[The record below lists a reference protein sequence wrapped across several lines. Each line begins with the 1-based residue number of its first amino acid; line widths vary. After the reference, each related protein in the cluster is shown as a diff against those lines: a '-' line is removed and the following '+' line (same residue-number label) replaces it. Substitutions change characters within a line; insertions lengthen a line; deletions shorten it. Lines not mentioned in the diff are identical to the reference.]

1 MSAIRANHHIW
12 LGLVVVGLSPRV
24 AMAQTIPVSN
34 VEELYGAVNDP
45 ANAGATLVLSPGT
58 YTLSATD
65 GDGSVRPNGGRI
77 ELQPDMS
84 LTGVVGDAGAVVISA
99 FNLPAG
105 SFPQAVN
112 GVQTGP
118 NAAVRLG
125 RGSNVLEWLTVRD
138 ARFAQANIDTGLQ
151 PLDPGPAIVRVA
163 HVRSTGSTRGLNV
176 LNFGPQTSGQVIDAD
191 IVDCQFF
198 DNIFNLSEGVRL
210 GNFQGA
216 RGSTVNV
223 RMSGNASWGQ
233 KQGRLIVNNRAIGS
247 TVSVISTGNRFYDNG
262 GGTIVVG
269 GLSSNHTRADDNTIS
284 LEMHGD
290 RFFGN
295 TRASEFDH
303 GGLIVL
309 GTEKHLR
316 RQRRQQQHRARRIVG
331 NTDGRQ

>member
-1 MSAIRANHHIW
+1 
-12 LGLVVVGLSPRV
+12 
-24 AMAQTIPVSN
+24 MAQTIPISN

-84 LTGVVGDAGAVVISA
+84 LTGVVGDAGAV
-99 FNLPAG
+99 
-105 SFPQAVN
+105 
-112 GVQTGP
+112 
-118 NAAVRLG
+118 
-125 RGSNVLEWLTVRD
+125 
-138 ARFAQANIDTGLQ
+138 
-151 PLDPGPAIVRVA
+151 
-163 HVRSTGSTRGLNV
+163 V

-269 GLSSNHTRADDNTIS
+269 GLSSNNTRADDNAIS

-309 GTEKHLR
+309 ASENISDASGASNNIVHVELWGTRMADNDVADLVAIGARSTAPSTGALSVNNQVTIEIHGDGDGNGQW
-316 RQRRQQQHRARRIVG
+316 QRLEFVADIVPAGPSYG
-331 NTDGRQ
+331 NTAVLIPR